1 MGPPLR
7 WMPVSRKGR
16 LTCIG
21 ATFGNN
27 GVVKNSSD
35 TSRGHGEGRAAAEAR
50 FEEPADGTT
59 RDRVMSSILHHGPST
74 AGDLAERLGLTPAA
88 VRRHLSALNEN
99 GQVAS
104 REERVF
110 GPRGRGRPSRVFFL
124 TDAGRADYYTAYDEL
139 AITALKQLA
148 AAAGPDALAKVAQAR
163 VDDIE
168 ERYRGMR
175 AARPAQDPAQTLAE
189 CLSADGYVATIEPG
203 PAGQQIC
210 QHNCPVA
217 EVAKVFPELC
227 DVETRLF
234 SELLGSN
241 VQRLATIAHG
251 DGVCTTH
258 VPVDV
263 EITRRRIAADPPRT
277 STVG

>member
-1 MGPPLR
+1 MKTSNDP
-7 WMPVSRKGR
+7 SRE
-16 LTCIG
+16 
-21 ATFGNN
+21 
-27 GVVKNSSD
+27 
-35 TSRGHGEGRAAAEAR
+35 HGEGRPAGDDR

-74 AGDLAERLGLTPAA
+74 AAQLAERLGLTAAA
-88 VRRHLSALNEN
+88 VRRHLSALGES
-99 GQVAS
+99 GQIAG
-104 REERVF
+104 REQRVF
-110 GPRGRGRPSRVFFL
+110 GTRGRGRPSRVFYL
-124 TDAGRADYYTAYDEL
+124 TDSGRADYYTAYDEL

-148 AAAGPDALAKVAQAR
+148 AAAGPDALTAVAQAR

-168 ERYRGMR
+168 AKYRQLR
-175 AARPAQDPAQTLAE
+175 AAKPDQDPAQTLAE
-189 CLSADGYVATIEPG
+189 SLSADGYVASLEPAL
-203 PAGQQIC
+203 AGRQIC

-234 SELLGSN
+234 AELLGSN

-263 EITRRRIAADPPRT
+263 EITRKRIAGAP
-277 STVG
+277 VGD

>member
-1 MGPPLR
+1 MK
-7 WMPVSRKGR
+7 S
-16 LTCIG
+16 
-21 ATFGNN
+21 
-27 GVVKNSSD
+27 SSD
-35 TSRGHGEGRAAAEAR
+35 SPEERAAARSAAETR
-50 FEEPADGTT
+50 FDEPADGTT

-74 AGDLAERLGLTPAA
+74 AAELAERLGLTSAA
-88 VRRHLSALNEN
+88 VRRHLSALSES
-99 GQVAS
+99 GQVSS

-110 GPRGRGRPSRVFFL
+110 GQRGRGRPSRVFFL
-124 TDAGRADYYTAYDEL
+124 TDAGRADYYTAYDQL
-139 AITALKQLA
+139 AISALKQLT
-148 AAAGPDALAKVAQAR
+148 AAAGPDGLAKVAQAR

-168 ERYRGMR
+168 ARYRSMR
-175 AARPAQDPAQTLAE
+175 AAKPDQDPAQTLAE
-189 CLSADGYVATIEPG
+189 CLSADGYVATLEPG

-258 VPVDV
+258 IPVDV
-263 EITRRRIAADPPRT
+263 AITRKRIAGHMPPA
-277 STVG
+277 SAPH

>member
-1 MGPPLR
+1 MKTSNDP
-7 WMPVSRKGR
+7 SREHGGGR
-16 LTCIG
+16 P
-21 ATFGNN
+21 
-27 GVVKNSSD
+27 
-35 TSRGHGEGRAAAEAR
+35 AAGDS

-74 AGDLAERLGLTPAA
+74 AAQLADRLGLTPAA
-88 VRRHLSALNEN
+88 VRRHLSALGES
-99 GQVAS
+99 GQIAS
-104 REERVF
+104 REQRVF
-110 GPRGRGRPSRVFFL
+110 GSRGRGRPSRVFFL
-124 TDAGRADYYTAYDEL
+124 TDSGRADYYTAYDEL
-139 AITALKQLA
+139 AIAALKQLA
-148 AAAGPDALAKVAQAR
+148 AAAGPDALAAVAQAR

-168 ERYRGMR
+168 AKYRELR
-175 AARPAQDPAQTLAE
+175 AARPDQDPAQTLAE
-189 CLSADGYVATIEPG
+189 SLSADGYVASLEPAV
-203 PAGQQIC
+203 AGRQIC

-227 DVETRLF
+227 EVETRLF

-263 EITRRRIAADPPRT
+263 EITRKRIGPPV
-277 STVG
+277 SG